1 MKVVCTIAGSDSGGG
16 AGIQADLKAI
26 SANGGFGTSVITAI
40 TAQNTKEVVKA
51 QQISIR
57 LIKSQFDAIFSDF
70 NISAIKTGM
79 LANVSVINIV
89 AELIKR
95 YKCNNYV
102 LDPVMISKSGYNLLE
117 KEAIDA
123 LQNELFPLATLITPN
138 IYEAQVLS
146 NMEIVTLKD
155 VEIAGNI
162 LLEKG
167 GSAVLIK
174 GGHLLSEKATDT
186 LIRPNYTEY
195 FPGKWIETKNT
206 HGTGCTYSAAIATH
220 LAKGMTLIDAVATS
234 KEYISEAISNGLELG
249 NGSGPTDHFFY
260 LRGKEYYDWN
270 KKLNINS

>member
-40 TAQNTKEVVKA
+40 TAQNTKEVVEA

-167 GSAVLIK
+167 VSAVLIK

-186 LIRPNYTEY
+186 LIMLNYTEY

>member
-1 MKVVCTIAGSDSGGG
+1 
-16 AGIQADLKAI
+16 
-26 SANGGFGTSVITAI
+26 
-40 TAQNTKEVVKA
+40 
-51 QQISIR
+51 
-57 LIKSQFDAIFSDF
+57 
-70 NISAIKTGM
+70 M

-167 GSAVLIK
+167 VSAVLIK

-186 LIRPNYTEY
+186 LIMPNYTEY

-220 LAKGMTLIDAVATS
+220 LAKGMTLIDAGATS

>member
-40 TAQNTKEVVKA
+40 TAQNTKKVVEA

-167 GSAVLIK
+167 VSAVLIK

-186 LIRPNYTEY
+186 LIMPNYTEY
-195 FPGKWIETKNT
+195 FPGKWIETKNS

>member
-40 TAQNTKEVVKA
+40 TAQNTKEVVEA

-167 GSAVLIK
+167 VSAVLIK

-186 LIRPNYTEY
+186 IIMPNYTEY

>member
-40 TAQNTKEVVKA
+40 TAQNTKKVVEA

-167 GSAVLIK
+167 VSAVLIK

-186 LIRPNYTEY
+186 LIMPNYTEY

>member
-40 TAQNTKEVVKA
+40 TAQNTKEVVEA

-79 LANVSVINIV
+79 LANVPVINIV

-167 GSAVLIK
+167 VSAVLIK

-186 LIRPNYTEY
+186 LIMPNYTEY

-249 NGSGPTDHFFY
+249 YGSGPTDHFFY

>member
-40 TAQNTKEVVKA
+40 TAQNTKEVVEA

-79 LANVSVINIV
+79 LANVPVINIV

-167 GSAVLIK
+167 VSAVLIK

-186 LIRPNYTEY
+186 LIMPNYTEY

>member
-1 MKVVCTIAGSDSGGG
+1 M
-16 AGIQADLKAI
+16 
-26 SANGGFGTSVITAI
+26 
-40 TAQNTKEVVKA
+40 
-51 QQISIR
+51 
-57 LIKSQFDAIFSDF
+57 
-70 NISAIKTGM
+70 
-79 LANVSVINIV
+79 
-89 AELIKR
+89 
-95 YKCNNYV
+95 
-102 LDPVMISKSGYNLLE
+102 LE

-167 GSAVLIK
+167 VSAVLIK

-186 LIRPNYTEY
+186 LIMPNYTEY

>member
-167 GSAVLIK
+167 VSAVLIK

-186 LIRPNYTEY
+186 LIMPNYTEY

>member
-1 MKVVCTIAGSDSGGG
+1 MKPKSKILIIAGSDSSGG

-40 TAQNTKEVVKA
+40 TAQNTKEVVEA

-123 LQNELFPLATLITPN
+123 LQNELFPLAALITPN

-162 LLEKG
+162 LLEKERKN
-167 GSAVLIK
+167 SLSFFWIVIK
-174 GGHLLSEKATDT
+174 LLMIPLMSF
-186 LIRPNYTEY
+186 N
-195 FPGKWIETKNT
+195 
-206 HGTGCTYSAAIATH
+206 S
-220 LAKGMTLIDAVATS
+220 S
-234 KEYISEAISNGLELG
+234 
-249 NGSGPTDHFFY
+249 
-260 LRGKEYYDWN
+260 WN
-270 KKLNINS
+270 

>member
-1 MKVVCTIAGSDSGGG
+1 MKGVCTIAGSDSGGG

-40 TAQNTKEVVKA
+40 TAQNTKKVVEA

-167 GSAVLIK
+167 VSAVLIK

-186 LIRPNYTEY
+186 LIMPNYTEY